1 MEKVFIQQLPFNHPF
16 LTDINYAERLEFA
29 REFLQ
34 DELRIFDLKTYGF
47 TLSIC
52 DNSMYNLYVIYEKKP
67 PVALIVRNKLIKDED
82 GLPWTKVLFVRSS
95 VGSLP
100 EEQGMSF
107 FQWNFQIKAEREEL
121 TRQLK
126 EN

>member
-16 LTDINYAERLEFA
+16 LTDINDAERLEFA

-34 DELRIFDLKTYGF
+34 DELRIFDLITYGF
-47 TLSIC
+47 TLSSC
-52 DNSMYNLYVIYEKKP
+52 DNSLYNLYVIYEKKP